1 MCSIV
6 GQVLGSTISHHKTLE
21 NLFYRAGAVGDVP
34 EGNCVTKC
42 QAWLARLH
50 EEVEDSLQVLG
61 RVVEEFMDVDHP
73 GWGDQQEGRRQ
84 IRDVLARS
92 RMHYVQ
98 GGHISNLAGAD
109 ATASVL
115 DHLRERKLDSVEEEV
130 HRSLQH
136 AVTDPAAAV
145 TAACAMVESMCK
157 IYIGD
162 HGLDLPARQDIGSLW
177 KIVSKHVGF
186 DPGSKE
192 DNDVRRVLSGLVS
205 VVTGIGALR
214 THAGSAHGRGRKRYR
229 LQPRHARLAIHAAHT
244 IVGFLLETSEPV
256 AGVRVTAQGE
266 EPAGAP

>member
-1 MCSIV
+1 M
-6 GQVLGSTISHHKTLE
+6 
-21 NLFYRAGAVGDVP
+21 
-34 EGNCVTKC
+34 TKC